1 MAKKELA
8 TNHDIEAAEM
18 RVIGHDGEQIG
29 VISKAEAIAKAE
41 AVGLDLVMMSPNAKP
56 PVCKII
62 DYGKY
67 KYEQSKKANEAKKKQ
82 HVIQI
87 KEVKV
92 RASTDQ
98 HDLDVKLKRVVK
110 FLEQGNKVKLSVRFR
125 GREMAYTE
133 RGADQLKHIAEEV
146 KELGKPDKMPKLE
159 GRQMIMIL
167 NPIKK

>member
-1 MAKKELA
+1 MKL
-8 TNHDIEAAEM
+8 
-18 RVIGHDGEQIG
+18 EQ
-29 VISKAEAIAKAE
+29 AIAKAE
-41 AVGLDLVMMSPNAKP
+41 AVGLDLVLMSPNAKP

-98 HDLDVKLKRVVK
+98 HDLEVKLKRVVK

-167 NPIKK
+167 NPLKK

>member
-8 TNHDIEAAEM
+8 VNHEIEAREV

-29 VISKAEAIAKAE
+29 VLSRNEAIARA
-41 AVGLDLVMMSPNAKP
+41 ASDGFDLIMMSPNAKP
-56 PVCKII
+56 PVCKIM

-67 KYEQSKKANEAKKKQ
+67 KYDQSKKANEAKKKQ

-98 HDLDVKLKRVVK
+98 HDLDVKLRNVRK
-110 FLEQGNKVKLSVRFR
+110 FLEEGNKVKVSLRFR
-125 GREMAYTE
+125 GREM
-133 RGADQLKHIAEEV
+133 
-146 KELGKPDKMPKLE
+146 
-159 GRQMIMIL
+159 
-167 NPIKK
+167 

>member
-1 MAKKELA
+1 
-8 TNHDIEAAEM
+8 M

-29 VISKAEAIAKAE
+29 ILKLAQAIAKAE
-41 AVGLDLVMMSPNAKP
+41 SVGLDLVMMSPNAKP

-98 HDLDVKLKRVVK
+98 HDLEVKLKQVRK

-133 RGADQLKHIAEEV
+133 RGAEQLKHVAEQV
-146 KELGKPDKMPKLE
+146 VDLGKPEKIPNLE
-159 GRQMIMIL
+159 GRQMIMIIA
-167 NPIKK
+167 PTKK